1 MLKTVKTGM
10 IKSDVTLDDSQR
22 RFQRNTA
29 LQYWNNVATIRNIVA
44 TMLQLC
50 VALKV
55 VVANRLV

>member
-10 IKSDVTLDDSQR
+10 IKGDVTLDDSQR
-22 RFQRNTA
+22 RFSRNTT
-29 LQYWNNVATIRNIVA
+29 LQYWNNVVTIRNIVA